1 MLRPKIIKEIKK
13 KIHQTMFLY
22 TSFLPIH
29 VQMKFCLS
37 SFHGKL
43 TEVFC
48 ISSTSSDG
56 DVRVNWA
63 TATKNNTT
71 VRAGDIISVS
81 GKGRLK
87 VS

>member
-1 MLRPKIIKEIKK
+1 M
-13 KIHQTMFLY
+13 
-22 TSFLPIH
+22 SFLPIH